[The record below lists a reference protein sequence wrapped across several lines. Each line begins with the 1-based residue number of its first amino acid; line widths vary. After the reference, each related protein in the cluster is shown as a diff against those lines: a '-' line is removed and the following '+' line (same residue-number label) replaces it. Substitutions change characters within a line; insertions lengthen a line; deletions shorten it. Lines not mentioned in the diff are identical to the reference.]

1 MNEKMLRRFLDCLLA
16 HGSEVLATTN
26 DYEVIRFTTQL
37 GIAVLYRN
45 KDGEITKGINGA
57 QDAFNA
63 FLDQRKWEGG
73 GKRERRPR
81 NARER
86 NLLIR
91 SIAERDGWVCM
102 YCGRVLTPET
112 ATVEHIVPLA
122 GNGLDSLRNLTLACA
137 SCNNEAGHLSA
148 RQKLDLAMRRRLL
161 TIANELQEIRDELDG
176 RRLPRT

>member
-1 MNEKMLRRFLDCLLA
+1 M
-16 HGSEVLATTN
+16 
-26 DYEVIRFTTQL
+26 
-37 GIAVLYRN
+37 
-45 KDGEITKGINGA
+45 
-57 QDAFNA
+57 
-63 FLDQRKWEGG
+63 
-73 GKRERRPR
+73 
-81 NARER
+81 
-86 NLLIR
+86 IR

-112 ATVEHIVPLA
+112 ATVEHIMPLA

-161 TIANELQEIRDELDG
+161 AIANELQEIRDELDG

>member
-1 MNEKMLRRFLDCLLA
+1 M
-16 HGSEVLATTN
+16 LATTN

>member
-1 MNEKMLRRFLDCLLA
+1 M
-16 HGSEVLATTN
+16 
-26 DYEVIRFTTQL
+26 
-37 GIAVLYRN
+37 
-45 KDGEITKGINGA
+45 
-57 QDAFNA
+57 
-63 FLDQRKWEGG
+63 
-73 GKRERRPR
+73 
-81 NARER
+81 
-86 NLLIR
+86 IR
-91 SIAERDGWVCM
+91 SIAERDGWVGM

-137 SCNNEAGHLSA
+137 SCNNEAGHLRA

>member
-1 MNEKMLRRFLDCLLA
+1 MNEKMLRRFSDWLFA

-86 NLLIR
+86 NLLINHK
-91 SIAERDGWVCM
+91 ITEKEKRD
-102 YCGRVLTPET
+102 
-112 ATVEHIVPLA
+112 
-122 GNGLDSLRNLTLACA
+122 NL
-137 SCNNEAGHLSA
+137 
-148 RQKLDLAMRRRLL
+148 
-161 TIANELQEIRDELDG
+161 G
-176 RRLPRT
+176 RRGIYFWQECNFVAEYVIEKEWGAPPF